1 MTPSARLA
9 AFGERISSFEPDRFS
24 APRWLALYASG
35 IATADPGL
43 QEEIVVR
50 CNRLAIERGVLY
62 EVVLQSYLFLGFP
75 RMLIAAEILDRMLPG
90 NSRQSM
96 EQMIAGNEMT
106 QWYENGLALCKRV
119 YGDSFEP
126 LRARVGALAPEIF
139 HWMILEGY
147 GKVLSRPGL
156 GPVERELAN
165 VAMLMIDDREQQLHS
180 HMRGAL
186 NVGASPEL
194 LKLVVDDLAEL
205 ADGYSTAQQLLA
217 RLKVI

>member
-1 MTPSARLA
+1 
-9 AFGERISSFEPDRFS
+9 
-24 APRWLALYASG
+24 
-35 IATADPGL
+35 
-43 QEEIVVR
+43 
-50 CNRLAIERGVLY
+50 LAIERGVLY

-75 RMLIAAEILDRMLPG
+75 RMLIAAEILDRVLPG

-96 EQMIAGNEMT
+96 EQKIAGNEMT

-126 LRARVGALAPEIF
+126 LRARVGALSPEIF

>member
-1 MTPSARLA
+1 MTPSARQA
-9 AFGERISSFEPDRFS
+9 AFRDRISSFEPDRYS
-24 APRWLALYASG
+24 EPRWLALYASG
-35 IATADPGL
+35 IATADAQI
-43 QEEIVVR
+43 QEQLVAR
-50 CNRLAIERGVLY
+50 CNDLGIECSALY

-75 RMLIAAEILDRMLPG
+75 RMLIAAEILDKVLPG
-90 NSRQSM
+90 NGRQSL
-96 EQMIAGNEMT
+96 EKMIAGNEVT

-126 LRARVGALAPEIF
+126 LKARVGAMAPEIF
-139 HWMILEGY
+139 HWMVLEGY

-165 VAMLMIDDREQQLHS
+165 VAMLMIDNREQQLHS

-194 LKLVVDDLAEL
+194 LRLVVDDLVEL
-205 ADGYSTAQQLLA
+205 ADGYSTAQQLLV

>member
-9 AFGERISSFEPDRFS
+9 AFRDSISFFEPDRF
-24 APRWLALYASG
+24 AVPRWLALYASG

-50 CNRLAIERGVLY
+50 CNSLAIERGVLY

-75 RMLIAAEILDRMLPG
+75 RMLIAAEILDKVLPG
-90 NSRQSM
+90 NSRQYM
-96 EQMIAGNEMT
+96 EQKIAGNEMT
-106 QWYENGLALCKRV
+106 QWHENGLALCKRV